1 MKHFPTITKEIK
13 NARLELYEIEAFD
26 LTREAWLA
34 RRAEEHTKPKKK
46 REDSLATSKVPTR
59 KLQHT
64 KTTKTR

>member
-26 LTREAWLA
+26 FTREAWLA
-34 RRAEEHTKPKKK
+34 RRVEEYKKLKKK
-46 REDSLATSKVPTR
+46 REDSLATSKVSTR

-64 KTTKTR
+64 KTAKTR